1 MGAGAHPGQGCRREG
16 GDGGA
21 VGGVEASGGGLRASP
36 AVDPMLER
44 MPVGLYVL
52 DRDWRFSYVNAE
64 AEQLIGRQRDDVLG
78 QTLWEAFP
86 AAVGT
91 EIEESYRRAVATGES
106 VSFETYYPEPL
117 NAWYDVRALPGP
129 EGLSVFFLEVSERRA
144 AEEQVQQAGRRLA
157 LLTQVSS
164 DLAGVLTTDVATLRL
179 PGLLVP
185 GLADGC
191 LVTVFDDQR
200 HPAHAGSWHA
210 DLRCREQLD
219 AFGRAVLAV
228 PGLAMLTGGGPGGV
242 QQVLRSRGEALS
254 RTPPGEARDALVAL
268 DPESLLVVPINR
280 RGRALGVLVMLY
292 SSGRSPSDEDR
303 ATVQDIA
310 DRTGLAL
317 DNARLYGQQRQ
328 LAEELQRSLLT
339 EPPELQSDRAEIVV
353 RYLPATEVA
362 AVGGDWY
369 DAFVQYDGST
379 VLIIGDVVGH
389 DIAAAATMGQL
400 RGLLRGI
407 ATSSDGGPATV
418 LSSLDWSMDLL
429 RVDTL
434 ATAAMARFE
443 QTGEERA
450 RRLTRMRWSS
460 AGHPSP
466 FMISAAGDVTLLDRR
481 PEMMLGVDP
490 RAPRTEEIVVL
501 EAGTTVLLYTDGLIE
516 RRDADLDTGVA
527 RLQAA
532 LTELA
537 GLPLQALCDQLLERL
552 VQGRPDDDVALVA
565 IRLYPAIGGYT
576 VRSKPRSR
584 AGALWVSAPMAR

>member
-1 MGAGAHPGQGCRREG
+1 M
-16 GDGGA
+16 
-21 VGGVEASGGGLRASP
+21 
-36 AVDPMLER
+36 
-44 MPVGLYVL
+44 
-52 DRDWRFSYVNAE
+52 
-64 AEQLIGRQRDDVLG
+64 
-78 QTLWEAFP
+78 
-86 AAVGT
+86 
-91 EIEESYRRAVATGES
+91 
-106 VSFETYYPEPL
+106 
-117 NAWYDVRALPGP
+117 
-129 EGLSVFFLEVSERRA
+129 
-144 AEEQVQQAGRRLA
+144 
-157 LLTQVSS
+157 
-164 DLAGVLTTDVATLRL
+164 
-179 PGLLVP
+179 P

-191 LVTVFDDQR
+191 LVTVFDDLG

-210 DLRCREQLD
+210 EQRYRDELE
-219 AFGRAVLAV
+219 ALARRAARGTGARRRSPEAGRA
-228 PGLAMLTGGGPGGV
+228 
-242 QQVLRSRGEALS
+242 RK
-254 RTPPGEARDALVAL
+254 ALVAL
-268 DPESLLVVPINR
+268 DPDSVVVVPINR
-280 RGRALGVLVMLY
+280 RGRALGVLVLLY
-292 SSGRSPSDEDR
+292 SPGRAPSDEDR

-310 DRTGLAL
+310 DRTALAL

-339 EPPELQSDRAEIVV
+339 EPPELQSEQAEIVV

-407 ATSSDGGPATV
+407 ATSSDDGPAAV
-418 LSSLDWSMDLL
+418 LRSLDRSMELL

-443 QTGEERA
+443 QTDEERA

-481 PEMMLGVDP
+481 PEPMLGVDP
-490 RAPRTEEIVVL
+490 HAPRSEEIVLL

-516 RRDADLDTGVA
+516 RRDADLDTGLA

-565 IRLYPAIGGYT
+565 IRLYPAI
-576 VRSKPRSR
+576 RS
-584 AGALWVSAPMAR
+584 